1 MESLWGYFGNY
12 ECFMETDTFIKK
24 WKLTGYNSGLSSLMV
39 EIFCLKESH
48 VIVVKRPGLERRM
61 LRNL

>member
-1 MESLWGYFGNY
+1 
-12 ECFMETDTFIKK
+12 METDTFIKK

-48 VIVVKRPGLERRM
+48 VIVKRPGLERRM